1 MSEKEGEGFRDQGMK
16 YCMPLSI
23 YKCMNCNNYR
33 YVAMVII
40 VSMATGYWYHYKETL
55 VTSY

>member
-1 MSEKEGEGFRDQGMK
+1 MRKRERIKEYILYGFKIIMHA
-16 YCMPLSI
+16 LI
-23 YKCMNCNNYR
+23 VINYL
-33 YVAMVII
+33 VAMVII